1 MSCLG
6 TPEERHAKEVNQQI
20 QRDLKKHKRD
30 LKNTKKLLLLGTG
43 ESGKTTF
50 IKQMRILHGK
60 PYSQDELD
68 NFRILVYRNIYIAV
82 QVLVDAMETLGL
94 QYEQV
99 PEQTEMNRI
108 CEIDY
113 ENPPEHLPPADY
125 SFIKNY
131 WKDRGRFKNSYYT
144 SVFHSN
150 TKPVMLDCKHTLEP
164 VNNGHPKRPV

>member
-68 NFRILVYRNIYIAV
+68 NFRFLVYRNIYIGV
-82 QVLVDAMETLGL
+82 QVLIDAMDTLNL
-94 QYEQV
+94 QYEQA
-99 PEQTEMNRI
+99 PDQAEANRF

-113 ENPPEHLPPADY
+113 ENPPDHLPPADY
-125 SFIKNY
+125 NFAKNF
-131 WKDRGRFKNSYYT
+131 WKDKGKISNYYLPHYINSISFQYYART
-144 SVFHSN
+144 
-150 TKPVMLDCKHTLEP
+150 C
-164 VNNGHPKRPV
+164 NGWFVDIHWNL